1 MNTQRFLLALSLI
14 PAVLLVSGGCSKAD
28 KDSTATVVQDIKTT
42 AVDTWDSVKNFTFE
56 QRTDFSASIDRM
68 TKSMDAEIDTAKTKL
83 NTAPDAAAKDRE
95 AAVREYDVARVDLK
109 TSLTNLNNATADTW
123 ADAKAKVAAAWQR
136 VKAAY
141 DKATS

>member
-1 MNTQRFLLALSLI
+1 
-14 PAVLLVSGGCSKAD
+14 
-28 KDSTATVVQDIKTT
+28 
-42 AVDTWDSVKNFTFE
+42 
-56 QRTDFSASIDRM
+56 
-68 TKSMDAEIDTAKTKL
+68 MDAEIDAAKTKL

-95 AAVREYDVARVDLK
+95 AAVREYDVAKVDLK

-123 ADAKAKVAAAWQR
+123 ADAKAKVAVAWQR